1 MEKEHKE
8 ENSYRRII
16 RRGVAFGGLQVLQII
31 IALLKGKVMAMFLGA
46 EGMGISSL
54 FSSSSSS
61 IQKASSMGLNLAL
74 VKETAASY
82 ADREKLADLVSASR
96 RLILLTSLVGTL
108 ICVAFSRHLSII
120 TFGDESMR
128 WQFMLLGAAV
138 GLSLTSAGQI
148 SLLQGLGKVRQVA
161 SVSIAGGL
169 AGLIS
174 GIPLYI
180 WFGTRGI
187 VPAMVALSLTMSVA
201 SYLALRRSGI
211 PMTWQWSW
219 NRDKATVKRLL
230 ALGSLLMANEL
241 ILSVVQYLIN
251 IFVNSNGSTETLGL
265 YQAANSIITQYSA
278 VVFAV
283 MTMDYFPRLSKSAA
297 DNVNMKRVVNR
308 QIDVTSLLTAP
319 ASILLIL
326 AAPLVVDILLTPE
339 FNRAATLLR
348 WLALGVMFRAIMLP
362 LGYVAFAKGNRS
374 LFSGWR
380 VSDATLL
387 R

>member
-138 GLSLTSAGQI
+138 GLSYI
-148 SLLQGLGKVRQVA
+148 SRADIPLARSWKSETGGLGFHCRRSGRSHLRNTFIHMVWHPWHCSGNG
-161 SVSIAGGL
+161 SVVTDHVC
-169 AGLIS
+169 GLIS
-174 GIPLYI
+174 GSQTLRNPDDL
-180 WFGTRGI
+180 
-187 VPAMVALSLTMSVA
+187 AMVME
-201 SYLALRRSGI
+201 
-211 PMTWQWSW
+211 P
-219 NRDKATVKRLL
+219 
-230 ALGSLLMANEL
+230 
-241 ILSVVQYLIN
+241 
-251 IFVNSNGSTETLGL
+251 
-265 YQAANSIITQYSA
+265 
-278 VVFAV
+278 
-283 MTMDYFPRLSKSAA
+283 
-297 DNVNMKRVVNR
+297 
-308 QIDVTSLLTAP
+308 
-319 ASILLIL
+319 
-326 AAPLVVDILLTPE
+326 
-339 FNRAATLLR
+339 
-348 WLALGVMFRAIMLP
+348 
-362 LGYVAFAKGNRS
+362 
-374 LFSGWR
+374 
-380 VSDATLL
+380 
-387 R
+387 